1 MDEGVKDGAFN
12 IAKDTLQ
19 EIKIGECRL
28 MHSLTDN
35 VHGIT
40 YVWSSESEVLESTYN
55 AAKVRRTG
63 PMIDHGKQETDQ

>member
-1 MDEGVKDGAFN
+1 VNIQPMKDGAFN

-19 EIKIGECRL
+19 EIKISECRL

-40 YVWSSESEVLESTYN
+40 YVWSSES
-55 AAKVRRTG
+55 
-63 PMIDHGKQETDQ
+63 